1 MSKPTIIGKPA
12 ILVADDNPEW
22 IENLEFSLG
31 DQYRIVVATDLAAA
45 ANLAQEHGP
54 EVMLLDWQIA
64 QREVERARAGITMDG
79 GRPLPVILM
88 TGFERPVVDN
98 VAHLIGG
105 CIAVVER
112 LDTLEELEREIARVI
127 SCAQRNVA
135 REPRKK
141 YASQR

>member
-1 MSKPTIIGKPA
+1 MNKPTIIGKPA

-45 ANLAQEHGP
+45 AKLAQEHGP
-54 EVMLLDWQIA
+54 EVMLLDWKIA
-64 QREVERARAGITMDG
+64 QREVERARAGITLDG
-79 GRPLPVILM
+79 EKPIPVILM
-88 TGFERPVVDN
+88 TGFERPIVDN
-98 VAHLIGG
+98 VAHIIGG

-127 SCAQRNVA
+127 SCAKRDRA
-135 REPRKK
+135 AEPRKK
-141 YASQR
+141 YAHSK